1 MAQAIP
7 FVQLG
12 YQVVQAKNQSAAG
25 KYNQQVYNR
34 NAQIAEQEAAQIEK
48 QTEVDLERFDQKFNQ
63 LQGQT
68 KTRILTSGAE
78 LSGSGL
84 RVLHNN
90 DVQAQLEKNTITY
103 NSKIAQQSK
112 FNEANFARIQGG
124 IARQQGRAAALGTLA
139 SAVFSF
145 GQSAPGKTLLGTV
158 SSPFESYNIM
168 K

>member
-12 YQVVQAKNQSAAG
+12 FQVIQAKNQSAAG

-34 NAQIAEQEAAQIEK
+34 NAQIAEQEAQQIEK
-48 QTEVDLERFDQKFNQ
+48 QTEVDLQRFDQKFNQ

-68 KTRILTSGAE
+68 TTRILTSGAD

-84 RVLHNN
+84 RIMHNN
-90 DVQAQLEKNTITY
+90 ETQAQLERNTINY

-124 IARQQGRAAALGTLA
+124 IARQQGRAAAMGTLA
-139 SAVFSF
+139 SAAFAF
-145 GQSAPGKTLLGTV
+145 GDSKPGKTLLGNIPN
-158 SSPFESYNIM
+158 PFA
-168 K
+168 

>member
-12 YQVVQAKNQSAAG
+12 FSVVQAKNQSAAG

-48 QTEVDLERFDQKFNQ
+48 QTEVDLQRFDQKFNQ

-68 KTRILTSGAE
+68 KTRILTSGAD
-78 LSGSGL
+78 LTGSGL
-84 RVLHNN
+84 RIMHNN
-90 DVQAQLEKNTITY
+90 ETQAQLERNTIRY
-103 NSKIAQQSK
+103 NSKVAQQSK

-124 IARQQGRAAALGTLA
+124 IARQQGRAAAIGTLA
-139 SAVFSF
+139 SAAFSF
-145 GQSAPGKTLLGTV
+145 GQSKPGQTLLGSV
-158 SSPFESYNIM
+158 PNPFA
-168 K
+168 

>member
-12 YQVVQAKNQSAAG
+12 FSVIQAKNQNAAG

-34 NAQIAEQEAAQIEK
+34 NAQIADLEREQLEK
-48 QTEVDLERFDQKFNQ
+48 QAEFDLQRFDQKFNQ
-63 LQGQT
+63 LQGETTT
-68 KTRILTSGAE
+68 KILTSGAD

-84 RVLHNN
+84 RIMHNN
-90 DVQAQLEKNTITY
+90 EVQAQLERNTINY

-124 IARQQGRAAALGTLA
+124 IARQQGKAAAIGTLA
-139 SAVFSF
+139 SAAFSF
-145 GQSAPGKTLLGTV
+145 GQSKPGQTLLGSV
-158 SSPFESYNIM
+158 PNPFA
-168 K
+168 

>member
-12 YQVVQAKNQSAAG
+12 FSVVQAKNQSAAG

-48 QTEVDLERFDQKFNQ
+48 QTEVDLQRFDQKFNQ

-68 KTRILTSGAE
+68 TTRILTSGAD

-84 RVLHNN
+84 RILHNN
-90 DVQAQLEKNTITY
+90 ETQAQLERNTIRY

-112 FNEANFARIQGG
+112 FNEANFAGIQGG
-124 IARQQGRAAALGTLA
+124 IARQQGRAAAIGTLA
-139 SAVFSF
+139 SAAFSF
-145 GQSAPGKTLLGTV
+145 GQSKPGQTLLG
-158 SSPFESYNIM
+158 SIPNPFA
-168 K
+168 

>member
-12 YQVVQAKNQSAAG
+12 FSIVQAKNQSAAG

-34 NAQIAEQEAAQIEK
+34 NAQIAEQEAQQIEK
-48 QTEVDLERFDQKFNQ
+48 QTEVDLQRFDQKFNQ

-68 KTRILTSGAE
+68 TTKILSTGAD

-84 RVLHNN
+84 RIMHNN
-90 DVQAQLEKNTITY
+90 EVQAQLERNTINY

-124 IARQQGRAAALGTLA
+124 IARQQGRAAAMGTLA
-139 SAVFSF
+139 SAAFSF
-145 GQSAPGKTLLGTV
+145 GQSKPGQTLLG
-158 SSPFESYNIM
+158 SIPNPFA
-168 K
+168 

>member
-12 YQVVQAKNQSAAG
+12 FQVVQAKNQSAAG

-48 QTEVDLERFDQKFNQ
+48 QNEVDLQRFDQKFSQ

-68 KTRILTSGAE
+68 KTRILTSGAD

-84 RVLHNN
+84 RILHNN
-90 DVQAQLEKNTITY
+90 DTQAQLERNTITY

-112 FNEANFARIQGG
+112 FNEANFARIQGQV
-124 IARQQGRAAALGTLA
+124 ARERGRSAAFGTLA
-139 SAVFSF
+139 SAAVTF
-145 GQSAPGKTLLGTV
+145 GESKPGKTLL
-158 SSPFESYNIM
+158 SNIPNPFA
-168 K
+168 

>member
-12 YQVVQAKNQSAAG
+12 FQVVQAKNQSAAG

-34 NAQIAEQEAAQIEK
+34 NAQIAEQEAQQIEK
-48 QTEVDLERFDQKFNQ
+48 QNEVDLQRFDQKFGQ

-68 KTRILTSGAE
+68 KTRILTSGAD

-84 RVLHNN
+84 RILHNN
-90 DVQAQLEKNTITY
+90 DTQAQLERNTITY

-124 IARQQGRAAALGTLA
+124 VARQAGKAAAIGTLA
-139 SAVFSF
+139 SAAFSF
-145 GQSAPGKTLLGTV
+145 GQSKPGQTLLGSV
-158 SSPFESYNIM
+158 PNPFA
-168 K
+168 

>member
-12 YQVVQAKNQSAAG
+12 FSVVQAKNQSAAG

-34 NAQIAEQEAAQIEK
+34 NAQIAEQEATQIEK
-48 QTEVDLERFDQKFNQ
+48 QTEVDLQRFDQKFNQ

-68 KTRILTSGAE
+68 TTRILTSGAD

-90 DVQAQLEKNTITY
+90 ETQAQLERNTIRY

-124 IARQQGRAAALGTLA
+124 IARQQGRAAAMGTLA
-139 SAVFSF
+139 SAAFSF
-145 GQSAPGKTLLGTV
+145 GQSKPGQTLLGSV
-158 SSPFESYNIM
+158 PNPFA
-168 K
+168 

>member
-12 YQVVQAKNQSAAG
+12 FSVVQAKNQSAAG

-34 NAQIAEQEAAQIEK
+34 NAQIAEQEAVQIEK
-48 QTEVDLERFDQKFNQ
+48 QTEVDLQRFDQKFNQ

-68 KTRILTSGAE
+68 TTRILTSGAD

-90 DVQAQLEKNTITY
+90 ETQAQLERNTIRY

-124 IARQQGRAAALGTLA
+124 IARQQGRAAAIGTLA
-139 SAVFSF
+139 SAAFSF
-145 GQSAPGKTLLGTV
+145 GQSKPGQTLLGSV
-158 SSPFESYNIM
+158 PNPFA
-168 K
+168 

>member
-12 YQVVQAKNQSAAG
+12 FSVIQAKNQSAAG

-34 NAQIAEQEAAQIEK
+34 NAQIAEQEAQQIEK
-48 QTEVDLERFDQKFNQ
+48 QTEVDLQRFDQKFNQ

-68 KTRILTSGAE
+68 TTRILTSGAD

-90 DVQAQLEKNTITY
+90 ETQAQLERNTIRY

-124 IARQQGRAAALGTLA
+124 IARQQGRAAAIGTLA
-139 SAVFSF
+139 SAAFSF
-145 GQSAPGKTLLGTV
+145 GQSKPGQTLLGSV
-158 SSPFESYNIM
+158 PNPFA
-168 K
+168 

>member
-12 YQVVQAKNQSAAG
+12 FQVVQAKNQSAAG

-48 QTEVDLERFDQKFNQ
+48 QTEVDLQRFDQKFNQ

-68 KTRILTSGAE
+68 TTRILTSGAD

-84 RVLHNN
+84 RILHNN
-90 DVQAQLEKNTITY
+90 ETQAQLERNTINY

-112 FNEANFARIQGG
+112 FNEANFARIQGQV
-124 IARQQGRAAALGTLA
+124 ARERGRSAAFGTLA
-139 SAVFSF
+139 SAAVTF
-145 GQSAPGKTLLGTV
+145 GDSKPGKTLL
-158 SSPFESYNIM
+158 SNIPNPFA
-168 K
+168 